1 MFTMLQK
8 FSIEQK
14 FECPWSSC
22 KRDTKLTNLRYE
34 NKILFF
40 SQKGEGGEV
49 GWGEVEGIIVFSG
62 MGLIRGLISVNLL
75 CVFNN

>member
-34 NKILFF
+34 NKILYFF
-40 SQKGEGGEV
+40 PEGG
-49 GWGEVEGIIVFSG
+49 GRRSG
-62 MGLIRGLISVNLL
+62 VGLIRGLAIQNLFASVLYYQRIQE
-75 CVFNN
+75 